1 MKRVLLPAV
10 AAVLLLSGCA
20 GMGDK
25 DYQHYAETQRQIANS
40 RAMAETARYAAL
52 AEIAKSGDTTA
63 RVAAVMSLQMGGQ
76 TNQPQ
81 QQVQAPTPL
90 SETLLRWA
98 GVLVPSLTQI
108 YGIQKNAEVAINQSN
123 NNRDVQVNTNQTML
137 GMGALTQGV
146 VTGTPGMQMLYPE
159 PAANRVVIVPQ
170 GSTTVTAPA
179 GIPATPAG
187 NTTTINNTAP

>member
-63 RVAAVMSLQMGGQ
+63 RVAAVMSLQMAGQ
-76 TNQPQ
+76 PAQPQ

-108 YGIQKNAEVAINQSN
+108 YGIQKNAEVAVNQSN

-170 GSTTVTAPA
+170 GSTTVTVPQGATA
-179 GIPATPAG
+179 GSTPAA
-187 NTTTINNTAP
+187 TQ

>member
-1 MKRVLLPAV
+1 MKRVLLPAI
-10 AAVLLLSGCA
+10 AAVVLMSGCTT
-20 GMGDK
+20 MMDK
-25 DYQHYAETQRQIANS
+25 DYQAYAETQKHIANS

-76 TNQPQ
+76 NSQPQ

-98 GVLVPSLTQI
+98 GVVVPSLTQI
-108 YGIQKNAEVAINQSN
+108 YGIQKNAEVAVNQSN
-123 NNRDVQVNTNQTML
+123 NSRDVQINTNQTML

-146 VTGTPGMQMLYPE
+146 VTGTGGMQMLYPE
-159 PAANRVVIVPQ
+159 PAANRVVVVPQ

-179 GIPATPAG
+179 GNLPVG
-187 NTTTINNTAP
+187 STAPTQ